1 MPQKINLNA
10 PPYNDDFNIDKGY
23 YKVLFRPGYSI
34 QSRELTTLQSVLQNQ
49 IESIGRSRFKQGQ
62 QVIPG
67 EVSFNNKLNYVK
79 LSSVSEVAVNINGN
93 VVFQK
98 YDIANLLG
106 STIQGLSSGVTA
118 TVISYAYGNDIESDI
133 LYVKYTNSGN
143 SNTESTF
150 RQGETLEAINIADTP
165 TLVVGTDGSVLPTTI
180 DIKDYD
186 TGKIT
191 TIDSPAM
198 GYASAVNV
206 QEGVYF
212 VNGYFVNNSEELIVV
227 DKYYNKPSAKVGFTI
242 TESLVTS
249 EEDSTL
255 YDNARGFSNFAA
267 PGAHRL
273 KIKLS

>member
-1 MPQKINLNA
+1 
-10 PPYNDDFNIDKGY
+10 
-23 YKVLFRPGYSI
+23 
-34 QSRELTTLQSVLQNQ
+34 
-49 IESIGRSRFKQGQ
+49 
-62 QVIPG
+62 
-67 EVSFNNKLNYVK
+67 
-79 LSSVSEVAVNINGN
+79 
-93 VVFQK
+93 
-98 YDIANLLG
+98 LG

-212 VNGYFVNNSEELIVV
+212 INGYFVNNSEELIVV

-249 EEDSTL
+249 EEDPTL

-273 KIKLS
+273 KIKIIFAR